1 MLYRPGNWVG
11 LGFEEFFQTLG
22 LLVING
28 GGSANIVED
37 PENEFGNS
45 HVKILQESL
54 KLIIN

>member
-1 MLYRPGNWVG
+1 MLYRPDNWPG
-11 LGFEEFFQTLG
+11 LGFEDLFRRLG

-28 GGSANIVED
+28 GGGANIIED
-37 PENEFGNS
+37 PTSEGGNS